1 MYAHASLCWQ
11 LLLLLAA
18 GEWALGFWGVP
29 PGSPLHA
36 SALAFLRIKALGAPA
51 TSLLLVSQVRMGS
64 WRQVIGSMVFEVALA
79 VAAFAA
85 GGR

>member
-1 MYAHASLCWQ
+1 MACTRAPGSALVTHMCLHWQ

-36 SALAFLRIKALGAPA
+36 SALAFLRVKALGAPA
-51 TSLLLVSQVRMGS
+51 SSLLLVSQVR
-64 WRQVIGSMVFEVALA
+64 VAC
-79 VAAFAA
+79 
-85 GGR
+85 

>member
-1 MYAHASLCWQ
+1 MHTYTTLRWQ

-51 TSLLLVSQVRMGS
+51 SSLLLVSQVCVGY
-64 WRQVIGSMVFEVALA
+64 
-79 VAAFAA
+79 
-85 GGR
+85 